1 MSKIY
6 INKKEVKKYNKQD
19 ELITMLLELLVSAVT
34 LMLASAIFKG
44 FYVENIIYALLTAL
58 IISVLNATIKPF
70 LVFITLPIT
79 VLTWGIFYPIINV
92 IILKL
97 ASILM
102 GSAFIVEGWI
112 LPFFIAIFISIVT
125 PLLNNLLVRPFIEGR

>member
-79 VLTWGIFYPIINV
+79 VLTWGIFYPIVNV

>member
-6 INKKEVKKYNKQD
+6 INRKEVKGYNKKD
-19 ELITMLLELLVSAVT
+19 EAITMLLELLVSAVT

-58 IISVLNATIKPF
+58 LISVLNTTIKPF
-70 LVFITLPIT
+70 LIAITLPIT
-79 VLTWGIFYPIINV
+79 LLTWGIFYPIINV
-92 IILKL
+92 IIMKL

-102 GSAFIVEGWI
+102 GDAFRIEGWI
-112 LPFFIAIFISIVT
+112 LPFFIAIFISVVT
-125 PLLNNLLVRPFIEGR
+125 PMLRKIFINPFIEGR

>member
-19 ELITMLLELLVSAVT
+19 ELIMLLELLVSAVT

-79 VLTWGIFYPIINV
+79 VLTWGIFYPIVNV

>member
-70 LVFITLPIT
+70 LEFCEWITS
-79 VLTWGIFYPIINV
+79 N
-92 IILKL
+92 
-97 ASILM
+97 
-102 GSAFIVEGWI
+102 
-112 LPFFIAIFISIVT
+112 PFT
-125 PLLNNLLVRPFIEGR
+125 YQ

>member
-6 INKKEVKKYNKQD
+6 INKQEVKGYNKKD
-19 ELITMLLELLVSAVT
+19 ELITMLLELIVSAVT

-44 FYVENIIYALLTAL
+44 FYVENIIYAILTAL
-58 IISVLNATIKPF
+58 LISVLNATIKPF
-70 LVFITLPIT
+70 LIYITLPIT
-79 VLTWGIFYPIINV
+79 VLTWGIFYPIVNV

-97 ASILM
+97 ASLLM
-102 GSAFIVEGWI
+102 GDAFIVSGWI

-125 PLLNNLLVRPFIEGR
+125 PLLNTLLVKPFTEGR

>member
-6 INKKEVKKYNKQD
+6 INKKEVKKTDKKD
-19 ELITMLLELLVSAVT
+19 EMLIMLLELIVSAAT
-34 LMLASAIFKG
+34 LMLASWIFKG

-58 IISVLNATIKPF
+58 LISVLNTTIKPF
-70 LVFITLPIT
+70 LIYLTLPVTIMS
-79 VLTWGIFYPIINV
+79 WGLLYPLVNV

-97 ASILM
+97 ASLLM

-112 LPFFIAIFISIVT
+112 LPFFIAIFISIMT
-125 PLLNNLLVRPFIEGR
+125 PLLHRIFIKPFLEGR